1 MQRNT
6 LFLSLTVEKFRG
18 SLASWFNFLRSTLW
32 SLDERLVSR
41 RAGSVVSGQSA
52 GAPGLDFEGPPWPAG
67 RLPPEESP
75 TLKPAKA
82 PDQMPK
88 PHDFF
93 TPYTKVNP
101 A

>member
-1 MQRNT
+1 
-6 LFLSLTVEKFRG
+6 LFFSLTVD
-18 SLASWFNFLRSTLW
+18 LAQQIYAQKLQLPAL

-82 PDQMPK
+82 PDQMIQIICLN